1 MKNNEKSEDNNK
13 IEDDL
18 RKNEDNLRPKDNIKE
33 TGGGKSRSKTITILR
48 PPTITYNPTNKKK
61 RRITNK

>member
-18 RKNEDNLRPKDNIKE
+18 RKNDDNLRPKDNNKE
-33 TGGGKSRSKTITILR
+33 TGGGKSKSKTITILR
-48 PPTITYNPTNKKK
+48 PPTITEN
-61 RRITNK
+61 R